1 MTIASLALG
10 LLLIVLAPAAAFAQ
24 HGSPYRAQQQAGA
37 RGLSSQEID
46 DLTEGRGMGLA
57 RAAELNGYPGPRHVL
72 DAARKGQLALT
83 PEQQAG
89 VQRVYDAMEREA
101 RRLGARVVADEQA
114 LEAALRGGGLTDTE
128 LSERVTRLAAMHG
141 ELRQVH
147 LRAHL
152 ETRALL
158 TAAQVAR
165 YDEVRGYSSSAPTA
179 HPPHRH

>member
-24 HGSPYRAQQQAGA
+24 HGSPYRAQQAGA

-46 DLTEGRGMGLA
+46 DLTAGRGMGLA

-72 DAARKGQLALT
+72 DAARSGQLALT

-89 VQRVYDAMEREA
+89 VQQVFDAMEREA
-101 RRLGARVVADEQA
+101 KRLGARMVADEQA
-114 LEAALRGGGLTDTE
+114 LEAAFRGGALTDTE
-128 LSERVTRLAAMHG
+128 LSGRVTRLAAMHG

>member
-1 MTIASLALG
+1 MTKASLALM
-10 LLLIVLAPAAAFAQ
+10 LIALAPAGAFAQ
-24 HGSPYRAQQQAGA
+24 HGSPYLEQQQAGA

-72 DAARKGQLALT
+72 DAARNGQLALT

-114 LEAALRGGGLTDTE
+114 LEAAFRGGGLTDTE

-158 TAAQVAR
+158 TDAQIAR

-179 HPPHRH
+179 HTPHRH

>member
-10 LLLIVLAPAAAFAQ
+10 LLLIVLAPAASFAQ

-46 DLTEGRGMGLA
+46 DLTAGRGMGLA

-72 DAARKGQLALT
+72 DAARNGQLALT

-89 VQRVYDAMEREA
+89 VQQVFDAMEREA
-101 RRLGARVVADEQA
+101 KRLGARMVADEQA
-114 LEAALRGGGLTDTE
+114 LEAAFRGGALTDAE